1 VFCNAVRSIFYKDYS
16 GTGFAEFLQKQ
27 CDRNISG
34 VILKK
39 YVGENVTV
47 TKNVTLPTNAF
58 MGVFGK
64 CFEEFYKMTCYAI
77 LRMIHRFDNFML
89 LSNVLEML
97 ILSEQYRE
105 IPSEVAGKLDDMIVT
120 MLKPRDTKV
129 FESIINEKVRMTEF
143 ENVISRITKM
153 YWKL

>member
-1 VFCNAVRSIFYKDYS
+1 
-16 GTGFAEFLQKQ
+16 
-27 CDRNISG
+27 
-34 VILKK
+34 
-39 YVGENVTV
+39 V